1 MRIDRETEGVDTRIH
16 SVCVLYKPRNELK
29 KVEYVHILTGIALI
43 TPPFGVSSAMRICTP
58 VL

>member
-29 KVEYVHILTGIALI
+29 KVEYVHILT
-43 TPPFGVSSAMRICTP
+43 PPPEFISYNKKK
-58 VL
+58 

>member
-29 KVEYVHILTGIALI
+29 KVEYVHILTPPQNSFPI
-43 TPPFGVSSAMRICTP
+43 TKNK
-58 VL
+58 